1 MTEGLQEVVSLS
13 WQYGFDR
20 RDGLVQL
27 TYVRLSSLTSYP
39 LCQPGKANVRVRLE
53 RLTYGV
59 SLERL
64 TYGSEVPG
72 LFGSSFGLQLN
83 LVNFDGVIG
92 SWKIQT

>member
-27 TYVRLSSLTSYP
+27 TYVRLSALTSYP
-39 LCQPGKANVRVRLE
+39 LCQPGKANVW
-53 RLTYGV
+53 V